1 VNNSTTIPGDIATIA
16 IHGGAGTIL
25 RSAMN
30 TAQEQAYHDALAEIL
45 SAGQKIL
52 AAGGSA
58 LDAVACAVSML
69 EDCPLFNAGKG
80 AVYTHAGTHEL
91 DAAIMDG
98 ATLDAGAIANV
109 GHVRNPILG
118 ARAVMEHSEHIL
130 LVGTGAEAFVAQHG
144 VELVEPDYFH
154 TEARHAQWLRARDQE
169 GMLLLDH
176 DATSKAAAEFTT
188 PIAPIDPDNKFGTV
202 GAVAVDMHGNLAAA
216 TSTGGITNKRVGRVG
231 DSPLVGAGCYANNR
245 TVAVSA
251 TGTGEA
257 FMRTVAAYDISAR
270 MEYAGQ
276 SLADAAEQVVM
287 DLLPRYKGRGG
298 LIAIDAQGNLAL
310 PFNTEGMYRGYAKVG
325 VAPVTAIYK

>member
-1 VNNSTTIPGDIATIA
+1 MTTSNNIATIA

-30 TAQEQAYHDALAEIL
+30 SGQEQAYHDALTEIL
-45 SAGQKIL
+45 SAGQSIL

-58 LDAVACAVSML
+58 LDAVAKAVSML

-98 ATLDAGAIANV
+98 ATLGAGAIANV
-109 GHVRNPILG
+109 AHVRNPILA

-130 LVGTGAEAFVAQHG
+130 LVGAGAEEFVAQHG
-144 VELVEPDYFH
+144 AELVAPEYFH
-154 TEARHAQWLRARDQE
+154 TEARHAQWLRARKQE

-176 DATSKAAAEFTT
+176 DAASQAATE
-188 PIAPIDPDNKFGTV
+188 IAPIDPDNKFGTV
-202 GAVAVDMHGNLAAA
+202 GAVALDMHGNLAAA

-231 DSPLVGAGCYANNR
+231 DSPLIGAGCYANNR
-245 TVAVSA
+245 TAAISA

-270 MEYAGQ
+270 MEYAGT
-276 SLADAAEQVVM
+276 SLQDAAQQVVM
-287 DLLPRYKGRGG
+287 ELLPRYQGRGG
-298 LIAIDAQGNLAL
+298 LIAIDAKGNVAL

-325 VAPVTAIYK
+325 AAPVTAIYK